1 MATFINVPFP
11 WNYKSIEVPMIDG
24 ESIMPMVW
32 GSSYH
37 VYQSIAASSM
47 WNNYRSSRILIH
59 ELIIE
64 TVTGLDSSTTDQ
76 ASYLQRQHLSNQ
88 SRQIARQLVEDIC
101 ASAPFHLGAGSEDKD
116 DIAVSYSESTS
127 PLNFSDWSHIP
138 EASSVASKHWSPSRE
153 QPSGWNSSPGGNSSF
168 SKISNHSSLN
178 SSEAGSTDLFRISGA
193 GGLTLVW
200 PLLIAANSGL
210 ASPELRNWITG
221 CFDKIGHSMGI
232 NQALAMGKLL
242 RNSRDS
248 RAWLTPEL
256 GSPTVSV

>member
-11 WNYKSIEVPMIDG
+11 WNYKSIEVPMVDG
-24 ESIMPMVW
+24 ESILPMVW

-37 VYQSIAASSM
+37 VYHSIAASSM

-59 ELIIE
+59 ELIID
-64 TVTGLDSSTTDQ
+64 TVAGLDSSTTDQ
-76 ASYLQRQHLSNQ
+76 ASYIQRQHLANQ

-101 ASAPFHLGAGSEDKD
+101 ASAPFHLGAGAEDMD
-116 DIAVSYSESTS
+116 EIAVPYSESTT
-127 PLNFSDWSHIP
+127 PPNCSDWSHVH
-138 EASSVASKHWSPSRE
+138 EKTSVASKQWSPGRE
-153 QPSGWNSSPGGNSSF
+153 QRPSSLVSSPFRDSSF
-168 SKISNHSSLN
+168 STISNSPNQSSFGTM
-178 SSEAGSTDLFRISGA
+178 SKDLFKITGA

-210 ASPELRNWITG
+210 ASPELRNWITA

-242 RNSRDS
+242 RNGSGS

-256 GSPTVSV
+256 GSPISV

>member
-1 MATFINVPFP
+1 MV
-11 WNYKSIEVPMIDG
+11 DG
-24 ESIMPMVW
+24 ESILPMVW

-37 VYQSIAASSM
+37 VYHSIAASSM

-59 ELIIE
+59 ELIID
-64 TVTGLDSSTTDQ
+64 TVAGLDSSTTDQ
-76 ASYLQRQHLSNQ
+76 ASYIQRQHLANQ

-101 ASAPFHLGAGSEDKD
+101 ASAPFHLGAGAEDMD
-116 DIAVSYSESTS
+116 EIAVPYSESTT
-127 PLNFSDWSHIP
+127 PPNCSDWSHVH
-138 EASSVASKHWSPSRE
+138 EKTSVASKQWSRGRE
-153 QPSGWNSSPGGNSSF
+153 QRPSSLVSSPFRDSSF
-168 SKISNHSSLN
+168 STISNSPNQSSFGTM
-178 SSEAGSTDLFRISGA
+178 SKDLFKITGA

-210 ASPELRNWITG
+210 ASPELRNWITA

-242 RNSRDS
+242 RNGSGS

-256 GSPTVSV
+256 GSPISV